1 MGYVALVNPKH
12 GKKRGKKR
20 ATNRN
25 PRPAGGRKQRRT
37 GRRRARRNPI
47 GFARLRGAGRGLLG
61 NVQSQVVGA
70 GVGAIGAAALDFA
83 LRFAPVGIKTGA
95 LSHVTKAAAAIAL
108 GLAGKR
114 MPLVAQAAQGALTIT
129 LYQAL
134 RQYVTVPMGLGEIT
148 EGDMQ
153 QLADSYGDGG
163 DGMGV
168 YDVPALGVNTPA
180 LGVYDGQM
188 ADAYDMAP

>member
-1 MGYVALVNPKH
+1 MGYVALVNPK
-12 GKKRGKKR
+12 GKGRKKRPVKS
-20 ATNRN
+20 N
-25 PRPAGGRKQRRT
+25 PRPASRRKQRRT

-47 GFARLRGAGRGLLG
+47 GFGRLRGAGRGLLG
-61 NVQSQVVGA
+61 GVTSQVMGA
-70 GVGAIGAAALDFA
+70 GVGAVGAVALDFA
-83 LRFAPVGIKTGA
+83 LRFAPVSVKTGA
-95 LSHVTKAAAAIAL
+95 MSHITKAAAAIAV
-108 GLAGKR
+108 GLAAKR

-153 QLADSYGDGG
+153 QLADSYGDGS

-168 YDVPALGVNTPA
+168 YDVQALGVNTPA

-188 ADAYDMAP
+188 SDAYDMQP